1 MLHIAEAIILQ
12 APGTEVVFL
21 PLEAEVYARGSAVGD
36 IPRML
41 VSTSTLE
48 SAQQSRWVSQVT
60 QLSTHDGNS
69 ALKANIWFRKRVS
82 RQLGFTGQL
91 GRQRSASSHSTEQDP
106 DSHEAAQTKGRHR
119 RNCRGLIGPDYA
131 VRFYESHCPCLLR
144 YALSG
149 KMFLHVATAD
159 EHVQQSTCSCV

>member
-48 SAQQSRWVSQVT
+48 SAQQIRWVSQVT
-60 QLSTHDGNS
+60 L
-69 ALKANIWFRKRVS
+69 
-82 RQLGFTGQL
+82 
-91 GRQRSASSHSTEQDP
+91 
-106 DSHEAAQTKGRHR
+106 
-119 RNCRGLIGPDYA
+119 NCPPMMAIAP
-131 VRFYESHCPCLLR
+131 SKPT
-144 YALSG
+144 SG
-149 KMFLHVATAD
+149 
-159 EHVQQSTCSCV
+159 SG